1 MEPHKEEQWLS
12 HEKFGARANL
22 AVAPETLCPSSSTA
36 TRLNWVI
43 NGGSP
48 ASPDAGSA
56 AELDSK
62 SETPS
67 KSRILGI
74 AAGIG
79 VGLVSVAVGAGF
91 LLWKM
96 GTADGDTDQ
105 EEDQKMMKAPGT
117 GGRPILRKKFEENAG
132 VFFRTQR
139 RKGDDVAVG
148 AFGRD

>member
-22 AVAPETLCPSSSTA
+22 AMAPETLCPSPTA
-36 TRLNWVI
+36 TILNWVI

-56 AELDSK
+56 AVEPDSK

-79 VGLVSVAVGAGF
+79 VGLVLVAVGAGF
-91 LLWKM
+91 LLSKM
-96 GTADGDTDQ
+96 RTADG
-105 EEDQKMMKAPGT
+105 DQKMMKAPGA
-117 GGRPILRKKFEENAG
+117 GGQRIVRKKFEENPSDY
-132 VFFRTQR
+132 FRTR
-139 RKGDDVAVG
+139 RRVGDDAAVG